1 MAYEDHTQNQP
12 QHQQPYVDHFD
23 NLLLTTRCSSESPT
37 SGVAFTSSVAKVAA
51 VV

>member
-23 NLLLTTRCSSESPT
+23 NFLLTTRCPSESST
-37 SGVAFTSSVAKVAA
+37 SGVSFTSPVVKVAS